1 MSFKVLSKKPITI
14 HEAKEIL
21 EKASGEGAEADQL
34 LLRTL
39 DYLSKFSKISAEAA
53 RRAVERLVSELGLS
67 EEEAVE
73 VVNILP
79 GSVEELRAITNGW
92 HKLLTTESLQK
103 ILQILE
109 EARAGGSKT

>member
-14 HEAKEIL
+14 HEAKEMLAKAVEGMDL
-21 EKASGEGAEADQL
+21 ESDQL

-39 DYLSKFSKISAEAA
+39 DYLSKFSKIDGQTA
-53 RRAVERLVSELGLS
+53 RRIVERLVAEVELT

-79 GSVEELRAITNGW
+79 GTVEELRTITNGW
-92 HKLLTTESLQK
+92 RKMMKTETLEK
-103 ILQILE
+103 ILHILAE
-109 EARAGGSKT
+109 ETGKKS